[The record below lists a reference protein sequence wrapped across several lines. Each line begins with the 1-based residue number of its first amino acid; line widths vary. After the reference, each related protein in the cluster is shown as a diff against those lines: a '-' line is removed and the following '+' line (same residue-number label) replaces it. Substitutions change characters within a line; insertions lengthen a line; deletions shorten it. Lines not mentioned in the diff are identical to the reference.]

1 MASFKKQAMLSY
13 WDGDSW
19 ENVVMS
25 GTSISA
31 IFSLDIVDEL
41 NLPSAAVI
49 SIFNNSTNPYS
60 GSASSAKGPYTGVFT
75 DFMPV
80 RIIDLESNVVT
91 FYGVVYT
98 LRESYDSKYGMLIHL
113 ECRDH
118 LVELRDSI
126 SHGEVGYNIDASV
139 STSNVV
145 TNFNDSNIST
155 TSSGKVWTTNISTRS
170 ALIKSLITSRS
181 CSIFS

>member
-49 SIFNNSTNPYS
+49 
-60 GSASSAKGPYTGVFT
+60 
-75 DFMPV
+75 
-80 RIIDLESNVVT
+80 
-91 FYGVVYT
+91 
-98 LRESYDSKYGMLIHL
+98 
-113 ECRDH
+113 
-118 LVELRDSI
+118 
-126 SHGEVGYNIDASV
+126 
-139 STSNVV
+139 
-145 TNFNDSNIST
+145 
-155 TSSGKVWTTNISTRS
+155 
-170 ALIKSLITSRS
+170 
-181 CSIFS
+181 